1 MKTAMLKCNVRM
13 LPTEKATSHISM
25 RNSNSGGLSLGT
37 LNFTNDLNKIDKSNN
52 NWTSQHLYFI
62 SDRDIKEGDY
72 FLSDYGSFVLR
83 NCEGGYSEYPSS
95 LKDNKK
101 IEATSDPSMNISLI
115 PQSFVEKFVESQ
127 GEIKEVMIETILLH
141 NLRGGEPEFET
152 VVNTRKDNTVIIHKI
167 KDSWTREEVIELIKR
182 NTERLTNQ
190 WLSNDIEWIE
200 QNL

>member
-1 MKTAMLKCNVRM
+1 MLKCNVRM

-127 GEIKEVMIETILLH
+127 GEIKEVVIEMDSLDIIDFMKT
-141 NLRGGEPEFET
+141 P
-152 VVNTRKDNTVIIHKI
+152 KDGTVIIHKI